1 MFGRKKTKTP
11 PVIQKTFGGLRQ
23 IAKECDYNGILD
35 VLKTVPKEEWD
46 KDTEARN
53 SKAKAGGNT
62 NLDVRALMV
71 KFKSMASTGKG
82 FKDYEQNRTE
92 LLTKLDPYLGKII
105 SQVKNSYGYE
115 NLKLTA
121 VLFTELKKG
130 GIIPEHTDSGPMLTT
145 NHRIH
150 VPIFS
155 DPAVKF
161 TLDHK
166 DYYLEP
172 GYGYEIN
179 NQLPHDVRNESN
191 IDRIH
196 MIIDL
201 KEWKDDQ
208 DQQFYEVDSKKY

>member
-1 MFGRKKTKTP
+1 MIVFLLSPAEKDVYP
-11 PVIQKTFGGLRQ
+11 LVIF
-23 IAKECDYNGILD
+23 
-35 VLKTVPKEEWD
+35 LK
-46 KDTEARN
+46 
-53 SKAKAGGNT
+53 
-62 NLDVRALMV
+62 
-71 KFKSMASTGKG
+71 
-82 FKDYEQNRTE
+82 
-92 LLTKLDPYLGKII
+92 PYLDKII
-105 SQVKNSYGYE
+105 SQVKKFYGYE
-115 NLKLTA
+115 NLKLTN

-130 GIIPEHTDSGPMLTT
+130 GIIPEHSDSGPMLTT

-150 VPIFS
+150 IPILS

-179 NQLPHDVRNESN
+179 NQLVHDVRNESN

>member
-1 MFGRKKTKTP
+1 MFGRKKAKTP
-11 PVIQKTFGGLRQ
+11 TVIQKTFGGLRQ
-23 IAKECDYNGILD
+23 IAKDCDYNDILEI
-35 VLKTVPKEEWD
+35 LKTVPKEEWD

-71 KFKSMASTGKG
+71 KFKSAASTGSG
-82 FKDYEQNRTE
+82 FKDYEKNRTE

-105 SQVKNSYGYE
+105 SQVKNFYGYE
-115 NLKLTA
+115 NLKLTS
-121 VLFTELKKG
+121 VLFTELKKDG
-130 GIIPEHTDSGPMLTT
+130 KIPEHTDTGPMLTT

-150 VPIFS
+150 IPIFS

-172 GYGYEIN
+172 GHGYEIN
-179 NQLPHDVRNESN
+179 NQLIHEVRNESDV
-191 IDRIH
+191 DRIH
-196 MIIDL
+196 MMIDL
-201 KEWKDDQ
+201 KKWDYD
-208 DQQFYEVDSKKY
+208 EVQEYWETDSKKY

>member
-1 MFGRKKTKTP
+1 MKKN
-11 PVIQKTFGGLRQ
+11 
-23 IAKECDYNGILD
+23 E
-35 VLKTVPKEEWD
+35 
-46 KDTEARN
+46 
-53 SKAKAGGNT
+53 
-62 NLDVRALMV
+62 
-71 KFKSMASTGKG
+71 
-82 FKDYEQNRTE
+82 TE
-92 LLTKLDPYLGKII
+92 LLNKLKPYLDEII
-105 SQVKNSYGYE
+105 SQVKNFYGYE
-115 NLKLTA
+115 NLKLTC

-130 GIIPEHTDSGPMLTT
+130 GIIPEHSDSGPMLTT

-150 VPIFS
+150 IPILS

-166 DYYLEP
+166 EYYLEP
-172 GYGYEIN
+172 GHGYEIN
-179 NQLPHDVRNESN
+179 NQLVHDVRNESN

>member
-11 PVIQKTFGGLRQ
+11 AVIHKTFGGLREV
-23 IAKECDYNGILD
+23 IKTCDYKSILD
-35 VLKTVPKEEWD
+35 ILKTVPNDEWD

-62 NLDVRALMV
+62 NLDVRAFMV
-71 KFKSMASTGKG
+71 KFKSSASTGVG
-82 FKDYEQNRTE
+82 FIDYEKNDTD
-92 LLTKLDPYLGKII
+92 LLNKLKPYLDKII
-105 SQVKNSYGYE
+105 SQVKKFYGYE
-115 NLKLTA
+115 NLKLTN

-130 GIIPEHTDSGPMLTT
+130 GIIPEHSDSGPMLTT

-150 VPIFS
+150 IPILS

-172 GYGYEIN
+172 GHGYEIN
-179 NQLPHDVRNESN
+179 NQLVHDVRNESN

-196 MIIDL
+196 IIIDL

>member
-1 MFGRKKTKTP
+1 MFFKGSLREVVKT
-11 PVIQKTFGGLRQ
+11 
-23 IAKECDYNGILD
+23 CDYQGILEI
-35 VLKTVPKEEWD
+35 LKTVSDDEWNR
-46 KDTEARN
+46 DTAVRN
-53 SKAKAGGNT
+53 SKEKVGGNT
-62 NLDVRALMV
+62 NLDTRALLL
-71 KFKSMASTGKG
+71 KYKSTAATGPG
-82 FKDYEQNRTE
+82 FVDYEKNDVE
-92 LLTKLDPYLGKII
+92 ILNKLQPILKQIVSDIKKFYR
-105 SQVKNSYGYE
+105 YE

-121 VLFTELKKG
+121 ILFSELKKG
-130 GIIPEHTDSGPMLTT
+130 GIIPEHSDAGKMLTT
-145 NHRIH
+145 HHRIH
-150 VPIFS
+150 IPLVS

-172 GYGYEIN
+172 GHGYEIN
-179 NQLPHDVRNESN
+179 NQLTHEVRNESN